1 MPTADR
7 SSVIHSL
14 RYDDAP
20 AAIDWLCD
28 ALGFERNLVVPGE
41 GNPIVHAQ
49 LPLGDGMIML
59 GSHPHEGEFGEVQKP
74 PRFTGGRVT
83 SSAYLVVD
91 DPDAHYE
98 RAVAK
103 GAKVIDPLE
112 DKEHGGRGYTCS
124 DPEGNVWSVGDYDP
138 WAG

>member
-41 GNPIVHAQ
+41 GNTIVHAQ
-49 LPLGDGMIML
+49 LTLGDGMIML

-91 DPDAHYE
+91 DPDAHYG

-138 WAG
+138 WAD

>member
-41 GNPIVHAQ
+41 GNTIVHAQ
-49 LPLGDGMIML
+49 LTLGDGMIML

-112 DKEHGGRGYTCS
+112 DKEHGGRGYTCR

-138 WAG
+138 WAD

>member
-41 GNPIVHAQ
+41 GNTIVHAQ
-49 LPLGDGMIML
+49 LTLGDGMIML